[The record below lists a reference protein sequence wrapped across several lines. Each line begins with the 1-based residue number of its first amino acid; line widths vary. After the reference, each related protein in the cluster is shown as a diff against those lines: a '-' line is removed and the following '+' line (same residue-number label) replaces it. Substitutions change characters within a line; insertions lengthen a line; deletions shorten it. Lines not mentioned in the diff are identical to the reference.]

1 MSALALNVEFPE
13 SVLEEL
19 VSRIKQRVLD
29 ELGGESPPGGD
40 RWMNAREAAAY
51 LGYGSVSPLHKLT
64 AGRRIPF
71 TQDVE
76 GGKLWFKRSELD
88 DWRRSGGAG

>member
-1 MSALALNVEFPE
+1 MSALASNVEFPE

-19 VSRIKQRVLD
+19 VSRIKQRV
-29 ELGGESPPGGD
+29 
-40 RWMNAREAAAY
+40 NAREAASY

-76 GGKLWFKRSELD
+76 GGKLWFQRSELD
-88 DWRRSGGAG
+88 NRRRSGGAG